1 MLFQRLQGHAS
12 PEKFQ
17 DVHCL
22 LFVQLFLSNGNG
34 VDSVQ
39 AIQVLPGSALTLS
52 SALVGIE
59 WPGVASFTV
68 HNGEVECQSI
78 VFIVVLHET

>member
-1 MLFQRLQGHAS
+1 M
-12 PEKFQ
+12 
-17 DVHCL
+17 HCL
-22 LFVQLFLSNGNG
+22 HFVHLFLLNGNG

-68 HNGEVECQSI
+68 HNGDVECQS
-78 VFIVVLHET
+78 VFVVGLYKPYQIIISVLTMV